1 MTEQYL
7 REGVVVTAVS
17 WLGLKESDGG
27 HKKIIDTYNGHKPL
41 ARGYKVKYTDPW
53 CATYVSAVSISCGLT
68 DILPTECSC
77 SKMINLFNKLGS
89 WVESD
94 AYTPKP
100 ADVCFYDWDDSGK
113 GDNTGHS
120 EHVGLVEKVEGD
132 TIYVIEGNYSNSV
145 KRRKIKVNGR
155 YIRGYGTPNYASK
168 ADQAAVPS
176 TPDTPV
182 KDESIAK
189 EVQINFPTLREGSEG
204 QAVKS
209 MQILLIG
216 YGYDCGEH
224 GDDGEYG
231 KDTRAAVERYQY
243 AKGLEVDGEAGP
255 DTLSSLYGLR

>member
-1 MTEQYL
+1 MTEQQL
-7 REGVVVTAVS
+7 RQKVVNIAKD
-17 WLGLKESDGG
+17 WLGYRESNGS
-27 HKKIIDTYNGHKPL
+27 HKPIIDLYNSHKPL
-41 ARGYKVKYTDPW
+41 ARGYAVKYTDEW
-53 CATYVSAVSISCGLT
+53 CATFVSAVGIKAGLV
-68 DILPTECSC
+68 DIMPTECSC
-77 SKMINLFNKLGS
+77 SKMISLFKKLGS

-94 AYTPKP
+94 AHTPKP

-113 GDNTGHS
+113 GDNIGHP

-168 ADQAAVPS
+168 EEQAAAPS

-182 KDESIAK
+182 KDKSPTK
-189 EVQINFPTLREGSEG
+189 EIQINLPTLKEGSEG
-204 QAVKS
+204 QAVK
-209 MQILLIG
+209 
-216 YGYDCGEH
+216 DCGEH

-231 KDTRAAVERYQY
+231 KDTRAAVEHYQE

-255 DTLSSLYGLR
+255 DTLSSLYGL